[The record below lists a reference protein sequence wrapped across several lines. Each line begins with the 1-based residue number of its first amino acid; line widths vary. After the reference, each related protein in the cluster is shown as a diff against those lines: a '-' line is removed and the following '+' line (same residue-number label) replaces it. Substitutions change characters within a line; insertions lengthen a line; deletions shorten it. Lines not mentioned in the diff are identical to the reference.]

1 MFEIGEWG
9 RGSLKMM
16 VNVASKCIV
25 GLCIVGLCL
34 LMLCLCCG
42 ELIGAEASV
51 AQLHGTAATLP
62 GSRAQELDVGQLSGQ
77 GDREGQ
83 GEQQSVEK
91 TSKGQVTLGPSCIT
105 AMAYSVSNDLVYAVD
120 GSCDGLIIIDE
131 MLRLRIHVGP
141 LGFPAVC
148 GLTFD
153 SEGQMFAVEGQG
165 DQLLKVDPLSGKATR
180 IGPLGFSSVQSL
192 ACDRF
197 NRLYGVDTAT
207 DQLVRIDKHTGQ
219 ATAVASLDAPSI
231 FSLAFVKGQELYGVD
246 IASNLLYKI
255 DVQTGACVRLSS
267 TRERCC
273 ETHGLAACRDGRLLA
288 YAVKHDVLFELN
300 WSDGTVGNMT
310 QIRELSVSRFVIQA
324 IPDAL
329 PTRILLGLSLL
340 ALLMATCIQGAR
352 LTAQYVS
359 EAWQYV
365 SEAWQQTRDVFANQ
379 RAPG

>member
-1 MFEIGEWG
+1 
-9 RGSLKMM
+9 
-16 VNVASKCIV
+16 
-25 GLCIVGLCL
+25 
-34 LMLCLCCG
+34 
-42 ELIGAEASV
+42 
-51 AQLHGTAATLP
+51 
-62 GSRAQELDVGQLSGQ
+62 
-77 GDREGQ
+77 
-83 GEQQSVEK
+83 
-91 TSKGQVTLGPSCIT
+91 
-105 AMAYSVSNDLVYAVD
+105 
-120 GSCDGLIIIDE
+120 
-131 MLRLRIHVGP
+131 
-141 LGFPAVC
+141 
-148 GLTFD
+148 
-153 SEGQMFAVEGQG
+153 
-165 DQLLKVDPLSGKATR
+165 
-180 IGPLGFSSVQSL
+180 
-192 ACDRF
+192 
-197 NRLYGVDTAT
+197 
-207 DQLVRIDKHTGQ
+207 
-219 ATAVASLDAPSI
+219 
-231 FSLAFVKGQELYGVD
+231 LYGVD